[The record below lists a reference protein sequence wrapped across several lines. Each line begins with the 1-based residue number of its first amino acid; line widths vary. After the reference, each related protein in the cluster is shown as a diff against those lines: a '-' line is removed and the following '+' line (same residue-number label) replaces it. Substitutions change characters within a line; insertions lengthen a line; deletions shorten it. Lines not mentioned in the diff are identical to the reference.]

1 MGVCLRLLSG
11 DWPNTLD
18 MTDPYSERALHFFN
32 QYQRLAFE
40 GVHQSWLAQLPQNP
54 GSALDVGAGS
64 GRDAAALASRG
75 WHVLAVEPATELRQL
90 GENAT
95 HHLAVEW
102 CEDHLPELNHVR
114 TLDHRFDLI
123 LVSAVWMHLPPFQRN
138 TAFQVLTDLLSP
150 GGLLVITLRHGPGD
164 GERVFYETDR
174 NELETLAESQSL
186 TSLPVAEGNETDR
199 IGRSEVAW
207 ETVVFQKP

>member
-1 MGVCLRLLSG
+1 MV
-11 DWPNTLD
+11 
-18 MTDPYSERALHFFN
+18 DPYSEKALHFFN
-32 QYQRLAFE
+32 QYQQLSFE
-40 GVHQSWLAQLPQNP
+40 DVHQSWLVQLPEKP

-95 HHLAVEW
+95 RHLAVKW

-123 LVSAVWMHLPPFQRN
+123 LVSAVWMHLPPSQRN
-138 TAFQVLTDLLSP
+138 TAFQVLADLLSP
-150 GGLLVITLRHGPGD
+150 GGVLVITLRHGPGD

-174 NELETLAESQSL
+174 HELETLAESHFL
-186 TSLPVAEGNETDR
+186 AILPVAERNESDR
-199 IGRSEVAW
+199 MGRSEVAW
-207 ETVVFQKP
+207 ETVVFQRP